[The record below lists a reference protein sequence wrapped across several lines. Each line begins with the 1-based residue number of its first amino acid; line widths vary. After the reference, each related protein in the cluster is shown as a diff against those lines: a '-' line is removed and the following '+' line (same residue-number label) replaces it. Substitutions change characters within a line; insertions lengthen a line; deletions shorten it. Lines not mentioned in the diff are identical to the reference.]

1 MRLYRGEGGDSEE
14 DSSIRCRLA
23 ATRRDYLG
31 AFGLIYRRYLSAGLI
46 TPNAY
51 GLRIAPHQL
60 SRECLV
66 VLAERRGEIVGT
78 VSLIADGE
86 TLLPMDRLFPIPMNR
101 LRDRGMR
108 LVEIGC
114 LASVAD
120 EEGYRS
126 AIYVELT
133 RAAIQIARD
142 RGCERMIA
150 AVHPRHARFYV
161 RAMGF
166 RRLSGPVRDPR
177 VNGHAAVCV
186 CGDPSREDAYAE
198 PWRELFFRNAG
209 ERFDSRTSRLPE
221 RDRRLFRDTLDAIHA
236 REVRPNRGAA

>member
-66 VLAERRGEIVGT
+66 VVAERRSEIVGT
-78 VSLIADGE
+78 VSLIADGDNR
-86 TLLPMDRLFPIPMNR
+86 LPMDRLFAAPTDRM
-101 LRDRGMR
+101 RDRGMR

-114 LASVAD
+114 LASAAD
-120 EEGYRS
+120 EGGFRS
-126 AIYVELT
+126 PIYVALT
-133 RAAIQIARD
+133 RAAIRIARD
-142 RGCERMIA
+142 GGYDRMIA

-166 RRLSGPVRDPR
+166 RRLSAPIRDTR
-177 VNGHAAVCV
+177 VNGHAAICV
-186 CGDPSREDAYAE
+186 CGDPCREDAYAE

-209 ERFDSRTSRLPE
+209 ERFDSRTSCLPE
-221 RDRRLFRDTLDAIHA
+221 RDRRLFRDTLDAIYS
-236 REVRPNRGAA
+236 REVQPNRGAA

>member
-1 MRLYRGEGGDSEE
+1 MRLYRDESDDSAEKPPVG
-14 DSSIRCRLA
+14 CRLA

-31 AFGLIYRRYLSAGLI
+31 AFGLTYRRYLSAGLI
-46 TPNAY
+46 RPNVY

-66 VLAERRGEIVGT
+66 VLAERRAEIVGT
-78 VSLIADGE
+78 VSLTADGE
-86 TLLPMDRLFPIPMNR
+86 NLLPMDRLFPVPMNR

-142 RGCERMIA
+142 GGYDRMIA
-150 AVHPRHARFYV
+150 AVHPRHARFYA

-186 CGDPSREDAYAE
+186 CGDPSREDAYSE
-198 PWRELFFRNAG
+198 PWRTLFFQNVRQPLGKRGA
-209 ERFDSRTSRLPE
+209 RLPD
-221 RDRRLFRDTLDAIHA
+221 RDRDLLRHTLDSIRSQDAEA
-236 REVRPNRGAA
+236 DRGVA